1 MLNKMELLSRD
12 ERFDLLLYQ
21 LREHDFY
28 TFNHSINVANL
39 CTDFCRYLNISMETR
54 LSIVDAFLLHDIGYL
69 YVDAY
74 LLAKTEPLTP
84 KEEEELSNHVLYG
97 EEIINT
103 YLNDASIDMSV
114 ILLHHENI
122 NGSGYPLYYKKDK
135 IPYYCR
141 MLRIINDYD
150 LMVHPRN
157 LKNEYT
163 QEEALRELAKYVDV
177 YYDKE
182 LVHLFIH
189 YVLNKSIK
197 VS

>member
-1 MLNKMELLSRD
+1 METLSRD
-12 ERFDLLLYQ
+12 ERFDLLLNQ

-28 TFNHSINVANL
+28 TFSHSVNVANL

-69 YVDAY
+69 YVDAD
-74 LLAKTEPLTP
+74 LLVKTDRLTP
-84 KEEEELSNHVLYG
+84 KEEEEVSNHVLYG

-103 YLNDASIDMSV
+103 YLNDVPIDRSI

-122 NGSGYPLYYKKDK
+122 NGSGYPFYYKKDK

-141 MLRIINDYD
+141 MLRIIKDYD
-150 LMVHPRN
+150 LMIHPRYT
-157 LKNEYT
+157 KNKYT
-163 QEEALRELAKYVDV
+163 QEEALRELTQFVDV

-189 YVLNKSIK
+189 YVISKSIQ